1 MKYNF
6 FSPRVC
12 ICCNFKAAYDEFPI
26 CPECMRE
33 FQLMLTR
40 KCINCG
46 KTARNCSCSEND
58 KVRFLFFYG
67 TECAD
72 KIVWKIKYD
81 ASRRD
86 IAFIAGLMVSE
97 LGLKGSSYDAV
108 TFVPRII
115 VRRLQFGYDQS
126 ALLAEETAKLLG
138 IPCIKTMR
146 RKGRKEQ
153 KLLSR
158 AEREKNIIGKFK
170 LIRDV
175 SEFDRLLLIDDVSTT
190 GATVAVCKKLL
201 HEGGVAYITPA
212 VVSKTILRIN
222 PKGTEK

>member
-12 ICCNFKAAYDEFPI
+12 ICCEYGAAYDEFPI

-33 FQLMLTR
+33 FQLLLTR
-40 KCINCG
+40 RCVNCG
-46 KTARNCSCSEND
+46 KTARNCVCSEND

-67 TECAD
+67 TEYAD
-72 KIVWKIKYD
+72 RIVWKIKYF

-86 IAFIAGLMVSE
+86 IAFIARLMVSE
-97 LGLKGSSYDAV
+97 LNLKGSSYDAV
-108 TFVPRII
+108 TFVPRIMI
-115 VRRLQFGYDQS
+115 RRWQYGYDQS
-126 ALLAEETAKLLG
+126 KVLAEEIAKLIGL
-138 IPCIKTMR
+138 PCIKTMR
-146 RKGRKEQ
+146 RKGSKEQ

-175 SEFDRLLLIDDVSTT
+175 SGFDRLLLIDDVSTT

-201 HEGGVAYITPA
+201 HEGGVSSVTPA
-212 VVSKTILRIN
+212 VISKTILRIN